1 MKVTVDMG
9 KVDYSKEGALF
20 FNNNMVLDNQEYN
33 ADVPA
38 TKLSYMVTMLDMA
51 LGTGQIKFTHA
62 INMEWLEDNFSDFF

>member
-1 MKVTVDMG
+1 
-9 KVDYSKEGALF
+9 
-20 FNNNMVLDNQEYN
+20 MVLDNQEYN